1 MFTITWLIR
10 CAAVSALALLL
21 ITCPAYAETLH
32 VTATAYSSEEPGIG
46 EIGALGHPIRA
57 HKTIAVSRDLRHLLG
72 QEVYIHGLGY
82 RFVNDLM
89 AARWTNRIDLVRE
102 TVAECEEWGKR
113 KMVMLTGEEM

>member
-1 MFTITWLIR
+1 MAGIKLAF
-10 CAAVSALALLL
+10 LALL
-21 ITCPAYAETLH
+21 ICVCPAYAETLH

-72 QEVYIHGLGY
+72 QEVYISGLGY

-89 AARWTNRIDLVRE
+89 AARWTKRIDLVRE
-102 TVAECEEWGKR
+102 DREACEAWGVR
-113 KMVMLTGEEM
+113 KVTIKTEEEFSAM